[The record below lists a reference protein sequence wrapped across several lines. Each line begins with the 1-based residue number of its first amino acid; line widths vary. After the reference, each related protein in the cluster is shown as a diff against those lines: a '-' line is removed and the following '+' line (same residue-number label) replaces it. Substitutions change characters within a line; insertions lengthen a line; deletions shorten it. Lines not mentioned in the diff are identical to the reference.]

1 MPKVSRETADL
12 NAFGPVEDRHM
23 DIDGGYTVNFLTFNV
38 DSDGTEL
45 VGGLPGDQ
53 CQCPHWGYV
62 FKGKLTFRTDRGEE
76 VFGPGDAFYLP
87 PGHIPIIEAG
97 SEYLQFS
104 PSDELHVVSDHMV
117 QKMQEMQAQ
126 A

>member
-38 DSDGTEL
+38 DSDGTDL
-45 VGGLPGDQ
+45 VRGLPGDQ

-62 FKGKLTFRTDRGEE
+62 FKGKLTFRTDRGED

>member
-1 MPKVSRETADL
+1 MPKVSRETAQLD
-12 NAFGPVEDRHM
+12 AFGPVEDRHM
-23 DIDGGYTVNFLTFNV
+23 DMDGGYTINFLTFLV

-45 VGGLPGDQ
+45 VKGLPGDK

-62 FKGKLTFRTDRGEE
+62 FKGKLTFRTDHGEE
-76 VFGPGDAFYLP
+76 VFGPGDAFYLA
-87 PGHIPIIEAG
+87 PGHIPIVEAG

-104 PSDELHVVSDHMV
+104 PSEELHVVSDHIV
-117 QKMQEMQAQ
+117 QKVQQMQAL